1 MASYLETSAL
11 TGVDIFYLWS
21 ALVRRYEG
29 EDQTDEEDLDGGQRV
44 RQVTSEFHQLEDAN
58 TAEILCESSGLST
71 TTSGIR
77 EKVVLLAMQKE
88 QDQKIKGML
97 LI

>member
-11 TGVDIFYLWS
+11 TGVDIFYFWL
-21 ALVRRYEG
+21 ALVRKFEG
-29 EDQTDEEDLDGGQRV
+29 EDQTDDEDLDGGQRV
-44 RQVTSEFHQLEDAN
+44 RQVTSEFHQLEDVN
-58 TAEILCESSGLST
+58 TVEILCESTELST

-77 EKVVLLAMQKE
+77 RKVVLLAMQKE
-88 QDQKIKGML
+88 QVQKNKGML